1 MLLCRYITKAIHR
14 YGREAWT
21 CILLGLRYRVTKRA
35 FQIKP
40 HYWTW
45 VLKCCKKKKKKP
57 CGLMYIMKWGINFS
71 FLSLTFCVWKKLVKL
86 WMKVWNFVS
95 SKKWESCKQE
105 ISSSSCKLREYC
117 AYAKKSKNM
126 TTNID
131 NQFSRPFTAK
141 HEDFMYF

>member
-1 MLLCRYITKAIHR
+1 MYLTRATISCHQKSFPNKATLLDLGSEML
-14 YGREAWT
+14 
-21 CILLGLRYRVTKRA
+21 
-35 FQIKP
+35 Q
-40 HYWTW
+40 
-45 VLKCCKKKKKKP
+45 KKKEKKKP
-57 CGLMYIMKWGINFS
+57 CVLMYIMKWWINFS